1 MEFAVIAT
9 GGKQYKVKKGQL
21 LRVEKLGLEEGAT
34 VTFDKVLLVE
44 GKDTKIGMPE
54 VKGATVTG
62 KVTKVGRHKKV
73 TVIKYKAKSRYFKKN
88 GHKQPFT
95 EVSITDIKG

>member
-9 GGKQYKVKKGQL
+9 GGKQYRVKKGQL

-34 VTFDKVLLVE
+34 VTFDKVLLLE
-44 GKDTKIGMPE
+44 GADIKIGMPE
-54 VKGATVTG
+54 VKGATVSG
-62 KVTKVGRHKKV
+62 KVTKVGRAAKV

-88 GHKQPFT
+88 GHRQPFT